1 MKKYNI
7 NIGSTSNSISDN
19 KFFLG
24 TGFMGAEFSSIDELR
39 SLLHKYATFE
49 KDDGKRYWREE
60 IKMTFSLQSSVQAF
74 KEEGDR
80 QAKENGFVNLFSIG
94 ARLRKDP
101 FHGIEII
108 YRPSKWIDENGE
120 EFAFILIKGDEVI
133 PQKDKKLRDILREEL
148 EMEI

>member
-1 MKKYNI
+1 MGKYNI

-24 TGFMGAEFSSIDELR
+24 TGFMGEEFSTIDELR

-49 KDDGKRYWREE
+49 KDGKRYWREE
-60 IKMTFSLQSSVQAF
+60 IKMSFSLQSSVQAF
-74 KEEGDR
+74 KAEGDR

-108 YRPSKWIDENGE
+108 YRPSKWVDEKGNV
-120 EFAFILIKGDEVI
+120 FAFILIKGDEVI
-133 PQKDKKLRDILREEL
+133 PQKNKKLSNILREL
-148 EMEI
+148 GMEI

>member
-1 MKKYNI
+1 MGKYNI

-19 KFFLG
+19 KFFFG

-39 SLLHKYATFE
+39 SLLHKYATYE
-49 KDDGKRYWREE
+49 KDGKKYWREE
-60 IKMTFSLQSSVQAF
+60 IRMSFSLQSSVQAF
-74 KEEGDR
+74 KAEGDR

-108 YRPSKWIDENGE
+108 YRPSKWVDEKGNV
-120 EFAFILIKGDEVI
+120 FAFILIKGDEVI
-133 PQKDKKLRDILREEL
+133 PQKKKLRDILREEL
-148 EMEI
+148 GMEI

>member
-24 TGFMGAEFSSIDELR
+24 TGFMGAEFSTIDELR
-39 SLLHKYATFE
+39 SLLHKYATYE
-49 KDDGKRYWREE
+49 KDGKKYWREE

-108 YRPSKWIDENGE
+108 YRPSKWVDEKGNV
-120 EFAFILIKGDEVI
+120 FAFILIKGDEVI
-133 PQKDKKLRDILREEL
+133 PQKKKLRDILREEL
-148 EMEI
+148 GMEI